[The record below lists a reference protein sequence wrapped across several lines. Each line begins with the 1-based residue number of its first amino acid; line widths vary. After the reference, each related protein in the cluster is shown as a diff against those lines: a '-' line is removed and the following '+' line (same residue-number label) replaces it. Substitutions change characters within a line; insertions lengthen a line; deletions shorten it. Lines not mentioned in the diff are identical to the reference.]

1 MAAGDILDRLPKHSI
16 LAALDA
22 AEARAILAGAPTR
35 RFAKGQV
42 LMDMGDEGDSL
53 MVILDGLTK
62 VSVVTPAGRELTLD
76 YVGVGGLIGE
86 LSVLDGA
93 ARSARITAVEL
104 TEAIVIYRRDVI
116 PYLERNGRTALA
128 VIRALCERLRRTNEL
143 LETTTTIG
151 LEPKLAR
158 GILRLLPAGEAELRL
173 SQGELA
179 NAVALSRENVNRQLR
194 EWQEMGFVDLAR
206 GRIAVRDRAA
216 LQEIADIAE

>member
-1 MAAGDILDRLPKHSI
+1 MANSDILDRLPKQSI
-16 LAALDA
+16 LAALDPS
-22 AEARAILAGAPTR
+22 EARAILAAAPTR

-42 LMDMGDEGDSL
+42 LMDMGDDGDSL

-62 VSVVTPAGRELTLD
+62 VSVVTPAGREPTLD
-76 YVGVGGLIGE
+76 YVGAGGLIGE

-93 ARSARITAVEL
+93 ARSARITAVDP
-104 TEAIVIYRRDVI
+104 TEVIAIYRRDVI
-116 PYLERNGRTALA
+116 PYLERNGRAALA
-128 VIRALCERLRRTNEL
+128 VIRALCERLRRTNDL
-143 LETTTTIG
+143 LETTTMG

-173 SQGELA
+173 SQGEIA

-194 EWQEMGFVDLAR
+194 EWQDMGFVDLAR